1 MTIKRKHTT
10 VSCKR
15 VSYSVRRN
23 KFNFLWISESCSK
36 LPLQDR
42 HWLHKVFS
50 LCYTFAKVEISITWL
65 SFCQVTS
72 HSSIWSLKSKRQS
85 PFVSRPD
92 HYQEFSFSLPISLCV
107 NDFHTEF
114 CFDSCIWY
122 LSLWCIEICPLS
134 LLIVNFEHVFLLRT
148 TGPISTKRGTKL
160 PWINWAMDIRLFKWR
175 AMLLSKG
182 R

>member
-1 MTIKRKHTT
+1 MNRVQNCLCKTGLGYIKSSHCVTLLQRSNKHHLA
-10 VSCKR
+10 
-15 VSYSVRRN
+15 Y
-23 KFNFLWISESCSK
+23 IK
-36 LPLQDR
+36 LL
-42 HWLHKVFS
+42 
-50 LCYTFAKVEISITWL
+50 TAEL

-72 HSSIWSLKSKRQS
+72 HSSIWPLKSKRQS
-85 PFVSRPD
+85 PFVSWPD

-107 NDFHTEF
+107 NDFYTEF

-134 LLIVNFEHVFLLRT
+134 LLIVNFEHVFLFRT

-175 AMLLSKG
+175 AMLLSKA

>member
-1 MTIKRKHTT
+1 MLHF
-10 VSCKR
+10 CK
-15 VSYSVRRN
+15 VRN
-23 KFNFLWISESCSK
+23 KHHLAYIK
-36 LPLQDR
+36 LL
-42 HWLHKVFS
+42 
-50 LCYTFAKVEISITWL
+50 TAEL

-72 HSSIWSLKSKRQS
+72 HSSIWPLKSKRQS

-134 LLIVNFEHVFLLRT
+134 LLIVNFEHVFLFRT
-148 TGPISTKRGTKL
+148 TGLISTRLGIKHSWVMGIQVCSHDRKTMPFFKGIVKL
-160 PWINWAMDIRLFKWR
+160 H
-175 AMLLSKG
+175 
-182 R
+182 